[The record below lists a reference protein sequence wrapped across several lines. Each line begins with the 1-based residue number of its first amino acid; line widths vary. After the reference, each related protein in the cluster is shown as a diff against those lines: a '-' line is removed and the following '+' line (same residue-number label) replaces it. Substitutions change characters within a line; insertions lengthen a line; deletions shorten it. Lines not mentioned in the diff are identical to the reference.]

1 MHWTTNHNA
10 SMVHGWIAASIGK
23 VTKFRNQPLLFDTP
37 LVISSTTEF
46 LVEQNEEC
54 LYSSVGR
61 ACAR

>member
-37 LVISSTTEF
+37 LVISSTTEC
-46 LVEQNEEC
+46 LVEQM
-54 LYSSVGR
+54 
-61 ACAR
+61 CATSRVHKTIPSR